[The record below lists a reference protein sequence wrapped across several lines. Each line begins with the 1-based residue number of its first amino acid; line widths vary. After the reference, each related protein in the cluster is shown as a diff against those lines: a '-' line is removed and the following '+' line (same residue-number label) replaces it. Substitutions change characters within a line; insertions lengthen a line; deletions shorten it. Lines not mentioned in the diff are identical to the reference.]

1 MRPRRITS
9 DQLARAYELLTNGA
23 TYEQAGKAI
32 RAERAY
38 LNTLVKRAERE
49 GLGFLRQRRT
59 DGFGGADAK

>member
-1 MRPRRITS
+1 MRPRRITA

-23 TYEQAGKAI
+23 TYEQAGKKI

-49 GLGFLRQRRT
+49 GLGFLR
-59 DGFGGADAK
+59 AAK